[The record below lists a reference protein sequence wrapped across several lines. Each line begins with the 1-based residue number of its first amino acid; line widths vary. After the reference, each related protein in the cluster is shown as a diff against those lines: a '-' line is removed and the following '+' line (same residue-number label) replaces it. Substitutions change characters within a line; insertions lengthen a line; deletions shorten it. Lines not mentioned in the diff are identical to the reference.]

1 MVQSPQI
8 RTHDQGLRERE
19 LRQAAEMVRREG
31 STHTTRSGRVVAGI
45 LRTMSSALTRTA
57 NALDAPCE
65 RLEHDVRV
73 IDRA

>member
-8 RTHDQGLRERE
+8 RTHDHRLREHE
-19 LRQAAEMVRREG
+19 LRRTAETVRREG
-31 STHTTRSGRVVAGI
+31 STPTTRSGRVVADM
-45 LRTMSSALTRTA
+45 LRAMSTALTRTA
-57 NALDAPCE
+57 NALDDPCE